1 MSFILRSRSAIGS
14 RHVHPVL
21 SAYADRTLPAAALLA
36 CDRHVAICPR
46 CQCAVEGERRLLS
59 SLRTAATPRLPSR
72 LESALLELDLAAGP
86 AAGPAAVPAA
96 PAGLPHRRLVVVG
109 RSAPAMHRS
118 PVRAAMLAS
127 LAAGASAAA
136 AWSMGISG
144 VSASPASQGLR
155 VAAPAS
161 NARQFS
167 GTASNSHLA
176 PFLSTQ
182 PASTTGSVMSTGLTA
197 YAIAGS
203 AVPVGGPWAGLSQVT
218 ALGTI
223 KP

>member
-1 MSFILRSRSAIGS
+1 MSFVLRSRSALGS
-14 RHVHPVL
+14 RHVLPVL

-72 LESALLELDLAAGP
+72 LESALLELDLS
-86 AAGPAAVPAA
+86 AGPAAVPAA
-96 PAGLPHRRLVVVG
+96 PVGLAHRRLAVVG
-109 RSAPAMHRS
+109 RSAPPMHRS

-136 AWSMGISG
+136 AWSMGVSG
-144 VSASPASQGLR
+144 VSASPASQGPR

-161 NARQFS
+161 NARQSS

-182 PASTTGSVMSTGLTA
+182 PASTTGTVMSTGLTA
-197 YAIAGS
+197 YVIAGS
-203 AVPVGGPWAGLSQVT
+203 AAPVGGPWAGLSQVT